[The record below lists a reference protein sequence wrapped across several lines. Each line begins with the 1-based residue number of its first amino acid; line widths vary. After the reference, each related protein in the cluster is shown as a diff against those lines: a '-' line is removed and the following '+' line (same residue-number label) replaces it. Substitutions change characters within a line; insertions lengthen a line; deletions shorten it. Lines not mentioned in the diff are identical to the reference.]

1 MLGSINDGEIVS
13 WFKLYKFGK
22 TDEIL
27 GKVFNQDLLFVNDL
41 FDEDVKQKT
50 DRITQ
55 VIHDRNLG
63 FGVYGIVEYRSNG
76 WAPRLIWVIHYNNTG
91 FHFNE
96 PVDYMKRFDAA
107 INPLPF
113 DSKLAY
119 LFLHTGDYAYED
131 VDDVIKRVN
140 EPFILEGCVPQYKA
154 IKDDDPCGDCPGCCT
169 CPNPCDERCYDKN
182 DDRTEEDKEISVEDE
197 LDGESDVSIYTLS
210 HTRVIGAIPV
220 EAKAF
225 KITSFKKKDTE
236 TALKQLASN
245 LKHDSSYSAE
255 KYYFLEYFRPGDN
268 SPFIGF
274 YERDEEGKFRAIPAT
289 QYLLRCYKL
298 AKKPLSKEEI
308 DKIQAEFDKSKT
320 EAEPSKTAP
329 KTKSEKTDVVENA
342 EKPNEPDSK
351 KREAFDFIICIY

>member
-1 MLGSINDGEIVS
+1 MLGSINNDGIVS

-55 VIHDRNLG
+55 VILDRNLG

-76 WAPRLIWVIHYNNTG
+76 QAPRLIWVIHYNNTG

-154 IKDDDPCGDCPGCCT
+154 IKDDDPCADCPGCCI
-169 CPNPCDERCYDKN
+169 CPNPCDERCCDKN
-182 DDRTEEDKEISVEDE
+182 DDKTEEDKETSVEDE
-197 LDGESDVSIYTLS
+197 LDGEQDVSIYTLS
-210 HTRVIGAIPV
+210 HTRMIGTLPV
-220 EAKAF
+220 EARALKLTTF
-225 KITSFKKKDTE
+225 KRKDTE
-236 TALKQLASN
+236 TALKQLAYN
-245 LKHDSSYSAE
+245 LKHVSYVSE
-255 KYYFLEYFRPGDN
+255 KVFFTEYFRPGDH

-274 YERDEEGKFRAIPAT
+274 YERDEEGNFHAIPAT
-289 QYLLRCYKL
+289 TYLICCYEL
-298 AKKPLSKEEI
+298 TKKPLSKEEI
-308 DKIQAEFDKSKT
+308 DKIQADFDKSKT

-329 KTKSEKTDVVENA
+329 KAKSEKTDIAENT
-342 EKPNEPDSK
+342 EKPNESESK